1 MTFIL
6 RMAAREIRASWK
18 RLLFFFVCIAVG
30 VASIVAIRSV
40 IQSVRGALA
49 REARFLLAADMRV
62 QSNNPLAPAVRQR
75 LETRWGT
82 GARMEIV
89 TAPRNG
95 FLVRLTVPAVTTPV
109 LRARTG
115 EIRAPNAAAARP

>member
-1 MTFIL
+1 
-6 RMAAREIRASWK
+6 
-18 RLLFFFVCIAVG
+18 
-30 VASIVAIRSV
+30 
-40 IQSVRGALA
+40 
-49 REARFLLAADMRV
+49 
-62 QSNNPLAPAVRQR
+62 VRQR

-115 EIRAPNAAAARP
+115 EIRAPNAAAVQP